1 MDIRLLGDE
10 YRDNSLKELIICHE
24 FMHGFLSRI
33 VGKIDRFKKQAQ
45 EISEKIKEIRDEF
58 SKSPEDDKKLFK
70 EHLELEELKGKTER
84 NENKKNGRN

>member
-1 MDIRLLGDE
+1 
-10 YRDNSLKELIICHE
+10 
-24 FMHGFLSRI
+24 MHGFLSRI

-70 EHLELEELKGKTER
+70 EHLELEELKQLDLSTLKDDDKETKTKRME
-84 NENKKNGRN
+84 EIKN